1 MLQDVVLHDFIVT
14 MGINAD
20 VMIMPETVV
29 HDTAKDTMSIG
40 ITGNTMDYMIGLS
53 IVQPLTFIYIIIGRF
68 WGWQES
74 KVADNATIILDD
86 KAAIPFHV
94 CRYDSLR
101 RIAISPLVHIIGAYC
116 RTAA

>member
-68 WGWQES
+68 WGWQ
-74 KVADNATIILDD
+74 
-86 KAAIPFHV
+86 KAK
-94 CRYDSLR
+94 
-101 RIAISPLVHIIGAYC
+101 
-116 RTAA
+116 